1 MADEEN
7 QPDEEEFDEE
17 AAAAAAAVAVLAALI
32 ADDVAVALAED
43 NEEHRLSLF
52 TALASQAFT
61 LAYEQAGGT
70 GSSAEEARAYVYS
83 MRPAFGLL
91 DPDGSEAQQDRMVD
105 IIAHSAVSAGTLAAA
120 NDNAGPDQDVK
131 FEWKTMRDDRVRELH
146 QAVDGQ
152 LRAGG
157 EPFDVGGHPQRYPGH
172 PVGPPEAWINCR
184 CYLVVHDGITAA
196 AEPEKHTG
204 IAMVAKPKNPEL
216 VAQEGGL
223 PEDELHVTLGF
234 FGKTDDPELDPEL
247 RGRLEQYLSE
257 TPLAQHAARVGG
269 VAYMGDDEPQAL
281 VLLLEAPELAEARSS
296 LEAYA
301 APDAKH
307 PHFTPHM
314 TLGYGMKMPESHP
327 TDIDLDHTELWWGE
341 ERMTADSLAACACEN
356 EALVARDFPTDKR
369 KKMADR
375 GTAMPD
381 GSYPIANVEDL
392 KNAIQA
398 IGRAKDPDA
407 VKAHIRKRAKALGA
421 ENLIPESWTA
431 SLKDEA
437 ATLNSDG
444 SNESLVSAPAN
455 THDAPGWITNPKETQ
470 RLRDYWSK
478 GAGAAK
484 IRWGTEGDLTRCAQY
499 LGKYVGPQYAWGTCQ
514 NLHHT
519 VFGEF
524 NPESRGRRG
533 GGDPDEVIDMIDAA
547 FTAAANQ
554 EEHMDEETITT
565 TAPPAEWFADPGF
578 DAPTPLTIT
587 SDGRVLGH
595 LAAWETCHVGITGE
609 CVTPPKSTTN
619 YAHFRTGEVVTADG
633 SLVPVGQ
640 ITMDTGH
647 AGREAGPKDTVAH
660 YDNTGTGVADVS
672 AGEDEF
678 GIWVAGAMRPGVSE
692 EQTYALR
699 ATGALSGDWR
709 RIGGNLELV
718 AALAVN
724 VPGFPVPRVE
734 MAASAAGQPL
744 SLVAAAVVTLD
755 ANALDAD
762 RVAVA
767 VLARLDQ
774 READEK
780 RRVRAEALA
789 ASIRG
794 LRASALVD
802 VVR

>member
-1 MADEEN
+1 
-7 QPDEEEFDEE
+7 
-17 AAAAAAAVAVLAALI
+17 
-32 ADDVAVALAED
+32 
-43 NEEHRLSLF
+43 
-52 TALASQAFT
+52 
-61 LAYEQAGGT
+61 
-70 GSSAEEARAYVYS
+70 
-83 MRPAFGLL
+83 
-91 DPDGSEAQQDRMVD
+91 
-105 IIAHSAVSAGTLAAA
+105 
-120 NDNAGPDQDVK
+120 
-131 FEWKTMRDDRVRELH
+131 
-146 QAVDGQ
+146 
-152 LRAGG
+152 
-157 EPFDVGGHPQRYPGH
+157 
-172 PVGPPEAWINCR
+172 
-184 CYLVVHDGITAA
+184 
-196 AEPEKHTG
+196 
-204 IAMVAKPKNPEL
+204 
-216 VAQEGGL
+216 
-223 PEDELHVTLGF
+223 
-234 FGKTDDPELDPEL
+234 
-247 RGRLEQYLSE
+247 
-257 TPLAQHAARVGG
+257 
-269 VAYMGDDEPQAL
+269 
-281 VLLLEAPELAEARSS
+281 
-296 LEAYA
+296 
-301 APDAKH
+301 
-307 PHFTPHM
+307 
-314 TLGYGMKMPESHP
+314 
-327 TDIDLDHTELWWGE
+327 
-341 ERMTADSLAACACEN
+341 
-356 EALVARDFPTDKR
+356 
-369 KKMADR
+369 
-375 GTAMPD
+375 
-381 GSYPIANVEDL
+381 
-392 KNAIQA
+392 
-398 IGRAKDPDA
+398 
-407 VKAHIRKRAKALGA
+407 
-421 ENLIPESWTA
+421 
-431 SLKDEA
+431 
-437 ATLNSDG
+437 
-444 SNESLVSAPAN
+444 
-455 THDAPGWITNPKETQ
+455 
-470 RLRDYWSK
+470 
-478 GAGAAK
+478 
-484 IRWGTEGDLTRCAQY
+484 
-499 LGKYVGPQYAWGTCQ
+499 
-514 NLHHT
+514 

-533 GGDPDEVIDMIDAA
+533 GGDPDEIIDMIDAA